1 MPPAPPVSVLSGGEG
16 GGGDGGIRDEF
27 VQRMAMGGAGQ
38 SGGRGV
44 QPSEPARDLQ
54 GAPAMQ

>member
-16 GGGDGGIRDEF
+16 GSGDGGIRDEF
-27 VQRMAMGGAGQ
+27 VQRMGGAGQ
-38 SGGRGV
+38 SGGL

>member
-27 VQRMAMGGAGQ
+27 VQRMRGQ
-38 SGGRGV
+38 SDGL
-44 QPSEPARDLQ
+44 QPSEPAHDLQ

>member
-16 GGGDGGIRDEF
+16 VGGDGGIRDEF

-38 SGGRGV
+38 SGGV